1 MRGKTALGG
10 ARHGCAIAFGFA
22 SLALA
27 LALSP
32 TAAPAQ
38 RSPNALYDAAYDRWR
53 GLAQAP
59 FMTYDGR
66 FVLVRNTKT
75 QVRLYTVAYRNSD
88 RICRV
93 TGVAIDAKDRPDPPE
108 VTKRCLTPAFAFT
121 FIPQTQAGAD
131 AAGLDLNV
139 PTPDPTE
146 SADLKTLASVR
157 ARSRPYAIA
166 FAGDDTIDG
175 KPTEHLTLRPYRNP
189 DKHVLRDVW
198 IDPVTNGVVRL
209 RGEATSGPNLIH
221 VDFEATY
228 DEDATTQSLV
238 RVDAFAKAQ
247 LLFLRESGNVSF
259 ELNNVAYPA
268 NLPDALFSTNGKR

>member
-1 MRGKTALGG
+1 VRGATALGG
-10 ARHGCAIAFGFA
+10 ARRGGAIGFGFA
-22 SLALA
+22 SLATALA
-27 LALSP
+27 LATMP
-32 TAAPAQ
+32 APAQ
-38 RSPNALYDAAYDRWR
+38 RSPTALYDAAYDRWR

-59 FMTYDGR
+59 FATYDGR
-66 FVLVRNTKT
+66 FVLVRNAKT

-88 RICRV
+88 RRCRV

-121 FIPQTQAGAD
+121 FIPQTQEGAD
-131 AAGLDLNV
+131 AAGLNLNV

-157 ARSRPYAIA
+157 ARSRPYAVTP
-166 FAGDDTIDG
+166 AGEETIDG
-175 KPTEHLTLRPYRNP
+175 KLTEHLALRPYRNP
-189 DKHVLRDVW
+189 EKHVLRDVW

-221 VDFEATY
+221 VNFEATY
-228 DEDATTQSLV
+228 DEDATTQTLV

-247 LLFLRESGNVSF
+247 LLFLRASGNVSF
-259 ELNNVAYPA
+259 ELDNVAYPGS
-268 NLPDALFSTNGKR
+268 LPDAMFSMNGKR

>member
-1 MRGKTALGG
+1 MRGATALGG
-10 ARHGCAIAFGFA
+10 ARRGGAIAFGFA
-22 SLALA
+22 SFAIALA
-27 LALSP
+27 VSTTP
-32 TAAPAQ
+32 APAQ
-38 RSPNALYDAAYDRWR
+38 RSPTALYDAAYDRWR
-53 GLAQAP
+53 GLARAP

-66 FVLVRNTKT
+66 FALVRNAKT

-88 RICRV
+88 RRCRV

-121 FIPQTQAGAD
+121 FIPQTQEGAD
-131 AAGLDLNV
+131 AAGLNLNV
-139 PTPDPTE
+139 PTPDPSE
-146 SADLKTLASVR
+146 SADLQTLVSVR

-166 FAGDDTIDG
+166 FAGDETIDG

-221 VDFEATY
+221 VDFQATY

-247 LLFLRESGNVSF
+247 LLFLRESGNISF
-259 ELNNVAYPA
+259 ELDNVTYPA